1 MNLLLLLFL
10 KCKKWFETN
19 KNCPTICFRKHKII
33 YLKGIDLRHM
43 TLVEK
48 YISCLSL
55 FSFTF
60 LFLPDNTL
68 KNLKFETGNRGVK
81 CVGQYQQDCKTFIFL
96 VPCKLSTYSGNN
108 VFFSILFRFQMFA
121 LFLQLEFST
130 VLNGNWDRGYVRRKS
145 RNSVTY
151 LFLQWKV
158 DFTKGLT

>member
-68 KNLKFETGNRGVK
+68 KNLKFETGNREWGLNALASIS
-81 CVGQYQQDCKTFIFL
+81 KTAKHLFFLFL
-96 VPCKLSTYSGNN
+96 VNYQHIQEITFSFL
-108 VFFSILFRFQMFA
+108 FFSDFKCSRYFYSLN
-121 LFLQLEFST
+121 FLPC
-130 VLNGNWDRGYVRRKS
+130 
-145 RNSVTY
+145 
-151 LFLQWKV
+151 
-158 DFTKGLT
+158 